1 MKYFT
6 NPLGS
11 TLLLMI
17 EETKYVRKIV
27 LLGNQQDPTMM
38 KNPQH
43 AIEKVN
49 ALKIHGPRVK
59 IMNFSLLQS

>member
-1 MKYFT
+1 
-6 NPLGS
+6 
-11 TLLLMI
+11 MI